1 MEKPKMLIRKK
12 KPTIQEKI
20 VKVRRR
26 TTVLSVSS
34 ENLKSIAAPF
44 LAPSSFPNKLS
55 NNSAVVIRKTEILIT
70 NGKRAVLSGHFR
82 ALMITPVE
90 TPIKQRFIKFLPLNL
105 VRFTK
110 ILLSK
115 SLLNKGIEGKSRR
128 NKDKDDDF
136 RPV

>member
-55 NNSAVVIRKTEILIT
+55 NNSAVVIRKTEILMT
-70 NGKRAVLSGHFR
+70 KGKRAVLSGHLI
-82 ALMITPVE
+82 ALMITQAE
-90 TPIKQRFIKFLPLNL
+90 ITIMQRFITLLPLNL
-105 VRFTK
+105 VRFTE

-115 SLLNKGIEGKSRR
+115 SLLNKGIEGKSRS
-128 NKDKDDDF
+128 NEDKDDDF
-136 RPV
+136 RSV